1 MVICLERDADLHM
14 AQLMPLPL
22 TVSCFSKIPIGFT
35 FLVPACPGSPGKRAG
50 PLNGCVWYWCR
61 WPGCSCGRVV
71 GPYDVQWNGRCQRRA
86 VDQWH
91 DHRQCRAGGLRCR
104 GSARP
109 GAGEATEE
117 LRRVG
122 PVGRRRRSHTE
133 GQPAR
138 TDSGKCRPRILQVS
152 CVKISPFFRS
162 AVGMAMDPHGY
173 AYGMGM
179 GIEIPSHDS
188 PAVFTCATQ
197 CQYDTSYGPMSVCV
211 SIISRSSFKTAA
223 RIELILVCRLRW
235 LPPARACG

>member
-22 TVSCFSKIPIGFT
+22 TVYCFSKIPIGFT
-35 FLVPACPGSPGKRAG
+35 FLVPARPGSPGKRAG

-71 GPYDVQWNGRCQRRA
+71 GPYDVQWNRRCQRRA

-138 TDSGKCRPRILQVS
+138 TDSGMSAAYIASFLCENISVFQVCRGYGDG
-152 CVKISPFFRS
+152 SPWVWVWS
-162 AVGMAMDPHGY
+162 GY
-173 AYGMGM
+173 G
-179 GIEIPSHDS
+179 DRN
-188 PAVFTCATQ
+188 
-197 CQYDTSYGPMSVCV
+197 SVP
-211 SIISRSSFKTAA
+211 TAA
-223 RIELILVCRLRW
+223 LQFLLVQHNASMIPVMARCLSVCRL
-235 LPPARACG
+235 